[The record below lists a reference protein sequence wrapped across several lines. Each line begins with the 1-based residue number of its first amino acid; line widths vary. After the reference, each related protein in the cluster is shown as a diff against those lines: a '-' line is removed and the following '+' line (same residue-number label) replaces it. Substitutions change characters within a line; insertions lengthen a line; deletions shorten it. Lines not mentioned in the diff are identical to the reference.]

1 VVARIIAVV
10 RIGVI
15 GAGRIGGGAAR
26 LLVRAG
32 HEALISFS
40 RDADRLQAQADE
52 IGARAGTPAEAAAFG
67 DVVILAVPWP
77 LIDEAGA
84 QAGSLDGKIVIDTTN
99 PFGRGGWEIP
109 EGRTSTQVNQERLPG
124 AKVVKSFNTLTA
136 AFQQEAAGRTG
147 PERVAMF
154 LAGDDADAKAVVAGL
169 VADAGFDPVDAGT
182 AAQSTI
188 LEAPRRPGAVYGEEY
203 RLADAR
209 AAVEAARDGRP
220 IPPVPAY

>member
-1 VVARIIAVV
+1 MAARIIAPV

-26 LLVRAG
+26 LLARAG
-32 HEALISFS
+32 HEVLISFS
-40 RDADRLQAQADE
+40 RDPERLSAQAEE

-77 LIDEAGA
+77 LIGDAIA
-84 QAGSLDGKIVIDTTN
+84 QAGSLDGKVVIDTTN
-99 PFGRGGWEIP
+99 PFGPGGWEIP

-136 AFQQEAAGRTG
+136 GFQQEAAGRTG
-147 PERVAMF
+147 DARVAMF
-154 LAGDDADAKAVVAGL
+154 LAGDDAEAKAVVAGL
-169 VADAGFDPVDAGT
+169 VEDAGFDPVDTG
-182 AAQSTI
+182 AAADSTI

-203 RLADAR
+203 RSAEAR
-209 AAVEAARDGRP
+209 AAVDAARAGLP
-220 IPPVPAY
+220 IPPTPDY